1 MAEFNFP
8 TPDDSAVLF
17 DYNGLATKPYFLREA
32 ALGVYYGDSLQAL
45 RAGGFNH
52 LPYGRY
58 LILPPNYGA
67 VVLLDNGEHKA
78 FLPGRHELARALGGR
93 KPVSLQFVNLQAHSY
108 TVSGLEVRTKDN
120 FRPALDLRLS
130 LVVSAPEK
138 VINWRD
144 PQPDIQAAIQQGVLS
159 GVLAL
164 THHDL
169 SENIIALVQNAGVR
183 DTIAQ
188 NLAEYGLTV
197 RQLFV
202 SNFKPD
208 PKFDD
213 LRYRKEFAK
222 LRSYV
227 ERLEAQV
234 DEDIA
239 AMKQPA
245 NRRNV
250 MTMLGAQARERNH
263 AARMEA
269 IDAVSQMAKLLFEDF
284 QRNPG
289 RVYSQKDMEPLMKA
303 LGILEKLT
311 EQVPAPPVPQQVRS
325 EYAVD
330 ANQPTPP
337 PLGPDPF
344 TKARA

>member
-1 MAEFNFP
+1 MAEFTFP
-8 TPDDSAVLF
+8 TPDDNAAFF
-17 DYNGLATKPYFLREA
+17 DYNGLATKPYYLRELA
-32 ALGVYYGDSLQAL
+32 AGVYRGESLQVL
-45 RAGGFNH
+45 RAGELNH
-52 LPYGRY
+52 LPFGRY

-67 VVLLDNGEHKA
+67 VILLDNGERKA
-78 FLPGRHELARALGGR
+78 LMPGKHELARVLGAR
-93 KPVSLQFVNLQAHSY
+93 KPVSLQFVNLQAQSY
-108 TVSGLEVRTKDN
+108 TISGVEVRTKDN
-120 FRPALDLRLS
+120 FRPSIDLRLS
-130 LVVSAPEK
+130 LIVNEPEK
-138 VINWRD
+138 VISWRE
-144 PQPDIQAAIQQGVLS
+144 PQQDIQAAIQQALMS
-159 GVLAL
+159 GVLTL

-169 SENIIALVQNAGVR
+169 SESITKLVQSAGVR
-183 DTIAQ
+183 ESIIQ
-188 NLAEYGLTV
+188 NLAEYGLSV
-197 RQLFV
+197 RQIFV
-202 SNFKPD
+202 QNFKPD
-208 PKFDD
+208 ADFDG
-213 LRYRKEFAK
+213 LRRRKELAK

-239 AMKQPA
+239 AMKQTG

-250 MTMLGAQARERNH
+250 MTTLGSQARERNH

-303 LGILEKLT
+303 LGLLEKLT
-311 EQVPAPPVPQQVRS
+311 EAVPAPPVPQQMRS

-330 ANQPTPP
+330 DKQPPPP

-344 TKARA
+344 ETTRA